1 MELKIVKQGI
11 NKFEKINWY
20 NLKSLLRQEQSNVSL
35 KSKEEIE
42 QLKPQLGKQEREY
55 NERV

>member
-11 NKFEKINWY
+11 NKFQKINWL
-20 NLKSLLRQEQSNVSL
+20 NLKSLLKQEQSNVSL

-42 QLKPQLGKQEREY
+42 QL
-55 NERV
+55 